1 MKQEHQRVV
10 DNVRNVLREQKSFSP
25 QLSTVVASLNEQLS
39 AQSIELDAA
48 RAEVAKRKEAPSD
61 ASMLSLEI
69 ADYEK
74 SVARL
79 EGELQQ
85 QKSVVN
91 ALLKEK
97 KEFEEKLG
105 MFCVG

>member
-1 MKQEHQRVV
+1 MH
-10 DNVRNVLREQKSFSP
+10 
-25 QLSTVVASLNEQLS
+25 LNEQLN
-39 AQSIELDAA
+39 AQSAELDAA
-48 RAEVAKRKEAPSD
+48 RAETTKQKETPSD

-85 QKSVVN
+85 QKSAVN
-91 ALLKEK
+91 ALMKEK
-97 KEFEEKLG
+97 KACEEQLG
-105 MFCVG
+105 VFRIE